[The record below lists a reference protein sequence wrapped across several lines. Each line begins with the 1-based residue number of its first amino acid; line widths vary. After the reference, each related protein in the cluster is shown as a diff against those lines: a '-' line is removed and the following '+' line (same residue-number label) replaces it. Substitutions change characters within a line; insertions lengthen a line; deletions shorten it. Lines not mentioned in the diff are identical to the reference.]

1 MTRSERDAAP
11 PGEDGADDE
20 GTSQGWQAD
29 HQDSGA
35 DDAGGADEHANR
47 ALRTIEAV
55 SS

>member
-1 MTRSERDAAP
+1 MTRPERAAAP
-11 PGEDGADDE
+11 PVSDGADDE
-20 GTSQGWQAD
+20 STSEGLAATAD
-29 HQDSGA
+29 VCAS